1 MAPSSSTQTGLQ
13 GVRVDDQ
20 LAAVSGANANLTA
33 ACRGILDTRLAP
45 SGSHWHAP
53 LQADLAALQRIA
65 ALWRDEHAGTLHGR
79 VLAAVAQGGRAFL
92 EARDPVNQLFAGAEA
107 APDRARAGL
116 QDRLSRLQESV
127 RAISGAALAFE
138 EGLKGWGGSLR
149 AAHDELGATIRRI
162 QGEEESLGAQVRALN
177 ATIASMQGEIIRDR
191 QAIASARSQREKGIL
206 ETVFGIL
213 LVPITG
219 GLSLILTGIGVSSI
233 AEAEGKVAA
242 LEQTIRSYQARIAAD
257 QRNMTQDQAQVAT
270 LQALT
275 VSAGVALSDADSAL
289 KLLDGVRTTW
299 NAFLQELTGVIA
311 KLGHARTAQAIAVER
326 AWWNAACREWEL
338 IAAGTQALL
347 GAPRATRV
355 VTCAHCA

>member
-1 MAPSSSTQTGLQ
+1 MAPSTSTPTGLQ

-20 LAAVSGANANLTA
+20 LAAASSATANLTA
-33 ACRGILDTRLAP
+33 ACRGILETRLAP
-45 SGSHWHAP
+45 SASHWHAP
-53 LQADLAALQRIA
+53 LQADLAELQRLA
-65 ALWRDEHAGTLHGR
+65 ALWRDQHAGGLRER

-127 RAISGAALAFE
+127 RAISGAASTFE
-138 EGLKGWGGSLR
+138 EGLKQWGRTLR
-149 AAHDELGATIRRI
+149 AAHGALAATIGRI
-162 QGEEESLGAQVRALN
+162 QEEAADLRAQIGALN
-177 ATIASMQGEIIRDR
+177 ATIASMQEEIIRDR
-191 QAIASARSQREKGIL
+191 RAIASARSRRDTGIL

-213 LVPITG
+213 LVPVTG
-219 GLSLILTGIGVSSI
+219 GLSLILAGIGVTSV

-242 LEQTIRSYQARIAAD
+242 LEQTIRGYQARIAAG
-257 QRNMTQDQAQVAT
+257 QQNMTQDQVQVAT

-299 NAFLQELTGVIA
+299 EAFLQEVTGVIG
-311 KLGHARTAQAIAVER
+311 KLGHARTAAAIAVEQ

-347 GAPRATRV
+347 GAPRATRA
-355 VTCAHCA
+355 VTCAHCV